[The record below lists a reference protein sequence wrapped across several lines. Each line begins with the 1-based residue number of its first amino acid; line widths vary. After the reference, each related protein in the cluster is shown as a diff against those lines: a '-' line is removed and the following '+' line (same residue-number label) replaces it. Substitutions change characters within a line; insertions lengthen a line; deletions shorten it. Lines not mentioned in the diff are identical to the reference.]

1 MRITSALV
9 CRASEKVYEQLD
21 VEGLPQGHTLVADP
35 LPAPDG
41 VPLPCWLF
49 ELDEPAAKAATPAP
63 TAAPAPA
70 RSLVLV
76 VPDLREGTLEVPLA
90 ELDPDGQVVARE
102 AHVVD
107 LARAKWASRL
117 NYRLHAQACARIRLI
132 DERDG
137 LSPTCA
143 DGSGSL
149 EVTRAIGAPADV
161 ILRGTVRLPF
171 AEGRRVRI
179 AAVAAGGRVVAR
191 DHVLMGASRAPMARV
206 PGAFWYELRFSMRVP
221 WGTGE
226 LALVA
231 WDEALGGRAVTA
243 HLPAAELD
251 ALVAASE
258 RLMFQNA
265 GVDPYYPEW
274 FRKQRVTPHELALQR
289 AHPPEGAPS
298 FSLVVP
304 LWHTPPEHFRAMVDS
319 VRAQSFG
326 RWQLVLVNASPEDA
340 ELARLVADV
349 AAADARVSVVALEG
363 NRGIALNTNAGIAEA
378 TGDFVGFLDHDDTIE
393 PDLLFEYARAVAE
406 EPTCD
411 LIYCDEDKIAP
422 DGTPCA
428 PFFKDD
434 FNIDELRS
442 LNYVCHLLCVRRSLL
457 AELEPSGP
465 ELDGAQDHD
474 LTLKASERAR
484 HVAHVRRVLYHWRVT
499 EGSTSAEGDAKP
511 YASEAGLRAV
521 RAHLAR
527 LGIPAEVTPGEYA
540 YSYSVRYLPPEG
552 GPLVSVIIP
561 TCDHADVLRRCVES
575 VCERSTYPNLEVLL
589 VENNSSDPTTFACY
603 DELCQAHPGRVRVA
617 TWTGEF
623 NFSKIVNFG
632 AAQALGD
639 YLLLLNNDTEVVTPD
654 WVERLLG
661 TAARDDV
668 GAVGCR
674 LWYPDDTVQHVG
686 VVLTYRDAGHLLRD
700 LPRENRGYFH
710 LECHQRALSA
720 VTAACMM
727 VSRRAFELVGGFDE
741 DFAVAY
747 NDVDFCLRLGRAG
760 LLVVYVPEVELYHYE
775 SLSRGFDTDIRG
787 RGRFFREEA
796 LMLGRWSDFFAEGDP
811 HYPRVLRQTIPES
824 WYYRF

>member
-41 VPLPCWLF
+41 APLPCWLF
-49 ELDEPAAKAATPAP
+49 ELDAAAALEPADSP
-63 TAAPAPA
+63 AAPAPA

-102 AHVVD
+102 AHAVD

-117 NYRLHAQACARIRLI
+117 NYRLHAQACARIRLV

-143 DGSGSL
+143 DGSGFL

-171 AEGRRVRI
+171 AEGRRVRV
-179 AAVAAGGRVVAR
+179 AALAAGGRVVAQ
-191 DHVLMGASRAPMARV
+191 DHVTMGTSRTPMARV

-231 WDEALGGRAVTA
+231 WDEALGGRAVA
-243 HLPAAELD
+243 ARLSAAELD

-304 LWHTPPEHFRAMVDS
+304 LWHTPPEHFQAMVDS

-340 ELARLVADV
+340 ELARLVAD
-349 AAADARVSVVALEG
+349 AAATDPRVSVVALEG
-363 NRGIALNTNAGIAEA
+363 NRGIALNTNAGIEAA

-428 PFFKDD
+428 PLLKSDL
-434 FNIDELRS
+434 NIDHLRFQ
-442 LNYVCHLLCVRRSLL
+442 NYVCHLLCVRRSLL

-499 EGSTSAEGDAKP
+499 EGSTATPGNKSYAADA
-511 YASEAGLRAV
+511 GRLAV
-521 RAHLAR
+521 QAHLGR
-527 LGIPAEVTPGEYA
+527 LGIRAEVGEGPVPFTYD
-540 YSYSVRYLPPEG
+540 VRYLPPEG
-552 GPLVSVIIP
+552 DPLVSVIIP

-603 DELCQAHPGRVRVA
+603 DELCQAHPGRVRVV

-632 AAQALGD
+632 AAQAQGD
-639 YLLLLNNDTEVVTPD
+639 YLLLLNNDTEVISPD
-654 WVERLLG
+654 WVDRMLG
-661 TAARDDV
+661 LAARDDV
-668 GAVGCR
+668 GAVGAR
-674 LWYPDDTVQHVG
+674 LWYPDETLQHAGVRVG
-686 VVLTYRDAGHLLRD
+686 DRAAAHYFCD
-700 LPRENRGYFH
+700 LPRGTHGYFH
-710 LECHQRALSA
+710 LDEVQRDLSA

-741 DFAVAY
+741 TFAVTY
-747 NDVDFCLRLGRAG
+747 NDVDFCLKLREAG
-760 LLVVYVPEVELYHYE
+760 LLVVYAPKVELYHHE
-775 SLSRGFDTDIRG
+775 SLSRGFDTDFQG
-787 RGRFFREEA
+787 RKRFLTEEMHLDLRWIDFYVKGDPYHPCELRKAYPEA
-796 LMLGRWSDFFAEGDP
+796 L
-811 HYPRVLRQTIPES
+811 
-824 WYYRF
+824 YYLF